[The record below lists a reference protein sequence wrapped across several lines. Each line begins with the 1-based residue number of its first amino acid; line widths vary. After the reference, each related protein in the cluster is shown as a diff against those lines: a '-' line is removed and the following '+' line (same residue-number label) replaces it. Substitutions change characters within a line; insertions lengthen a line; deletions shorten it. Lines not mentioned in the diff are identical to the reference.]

1 MSAPG
6 TVTID
11 QSRSTAFVI
20 THTVKVGAE
29 QRYEEWTREILS
41 AVSRYPGYLGREVF
55 RPAQGNRKYTIIVRF
70 DNEEHLK
77 GWTESEARR
86 EFISQAGDMLEKGD
100 QNEVRTGIDF
110 WFTPEGTR
118 PPKAWK
124 QFLLTASAVYP
135 LSLILPRLLAPLYR
149 AAPAFGHPL
158 ISALVM
164 AALLTGL
171 LTFVIMPRYTRL
183 VRRWL
188 YENAK

>member
-6 TVTID
+6 KVAVD
-11 QSRSTAFVI
+11 QGRSAAFVI
-20 THTVKVGAE
+20 THTIKAGAE
-29 QRYEEWTREILS
+29 QRYEEWTKEILT
-41 AVSRYPGYLGREVF
+41 AVSSYPGYLGREVF
-55 RPAQGNRKYTIIVRF
+55 LPTAGNRKYTIIVRF
-70 DNEEHLK
+70 DTDEHLK
-77 GWTESEARR
+77 DWTESDARK
-86 EFISQAGDMLEKGD
+86 EFISRAGDLLEKGD
-100 QNEVRTGIDF
+100 QNEIRTGIDF
-110 WFTPEGTR
+110 WFTPEAAR

-149 AAPAFGHPL
+149 VAPPLGHPL
-158 ISALVM
+158 ISSLLM

-188 YENAK
+188 YKESE

>member
-6 TVTID
+6 KVAVD
-11 QSRSTAFVI
+11 QGRSAAFVI
-20 THTVKVGAE
+20 THTVKAGAE
-29 QRYEEWTREILS
+29 RRYEEWTKEILS

-55 RPAQGNRKYTIIVRF
+55 LPTAGNRKYTIIVRF
-70 DNEEHLK
+70 DTDEHLK
-77 GWTESEARR
+77 DWTESDARK
-86 EFISQAGDMLEKGD
+86 EFISRASDLLEKGD
-100 QNEVRTGIDF
+100 QNEIRTGIDF
-110 WFTPEGTR
+110 WFTPEATR

-149 AAPAFGHPL
+149 VAPALGHPL
-158 ISALVM
+158 ISALLM

-188 YENAK
+188 YQEQE

>member
-1 MSAPG
+1 MSAQG
-6 TVTID
+6 KVAVD
-11 QSRSTAFVI
+11 QGRSAAFVI
-20 THTVKVGAE
+20 THTVKHGAE
-29 QRYEEWTREILS
+29 QRYEEWTKEILS

-55 RPAQGNRKYTIIVRF
+55 RPTQGNRKYTIIVRF
-70 DNEEHLK
+70 DTDEHLK
-77 GWTESEARR
+77 DWTESDARK
-86 EFISQAGDMLEKGD
+86 EFISRASDLLETGD

-110 WFTPEGTR
+110 WFKPEGTR

-149 AAPAFGHPL
+149 VAPPLGHPL
-158 ISALVM
+158 ISALLM

-188 YENAK
+188 YQESE

>member
-6 TVTID
+6 NVAVD
-11 QSRSTAFVI
+11 QGRSSAFVV
-20 THTVKVGAE
+20 THTVKADAE
-29 QRYEEWTREILS
+29 KRYEEWTREILN

-70 DNEEHLK
+70 DTDEHLK
-77 GWTESEARR
+77 GWTESDARK
-86 EFISQAGDMLEKGD
+86 EFISRAGDLLETGD

-149 AAPAFGHPL
+149 VAPPLGHPL
-158 ISALVM
+158 ISALLM

-183 VRRWL
+183 MRRWL
-188 YENAK
+188 YKESG

>member
-1 MSAPG
+1 MSAPS

-20 THTVKVGAE
+20 THTVKAGAE
-29 QRYEEWTREILS
+29 QRYEEWTREILN

-55 RPAQGNRKYTIIVRF
+55 RPTQGNRKYTIIVRF

-86 EFISQAGDMLEKGD
+86 EFISRAGDMLEKGD

-149 AAPAFGHPL
+149 AAPALGHPL

>member
-6 TVTID
+6 KVSVD
-11 QSRSTAFVI
+11 QGRSAAFVI
-20 THTVKVGAE
+20 THTVKAGAE

-41 AVSRYPGYLGREVF
+41 AVSSYPGYLGREVF

-70 DNEEHLK
+70 DDEEHLK
-77 GWTESEARR
+77 GWTESDARK
-86 EFISQAGDMLEKGD
+86 EFISRAGDLLEAGD

-124 QFLLTASAVYP
+124 QFLITASAVYP
-135 LSLILPRLLAPLYR
+135 LSLILPRLLAPMYSV
-149 AAPAFGHPL
+149 APPLGHPL
-158 ISALVM
+158 ISALLM

-188 YENAK
+188 YKESE

>member
-6 TVTID
+6 NGAVD
-11 QSRSTAFVI
+11 QGRSSAFVV
-20 THTVKVGAE
+20 THTVKPGTE
-29 QRYEEWTREILS
+29 QRYEEWTREILD
-41 AVSRYPGYLGREVF
+41 AVSRYSGYMGREVF
-55 RPAQGNRKYTIIVRF
+55 LPTAGNRKYTIIVRF
-70 DNEEHLK
+70 DNEENLK
-77 GWTESEARR
+77 GWTESDARK
-86 EFISQAGDMLEKGD
+86 EFISRAGDLLEKGD

-149 AAPAFGHPL
+149 AAPALGHPL

-188 YENAK
+188 YKESE

>member
-6 TVTID
+6 KVAVD
-11 QSRSTAFVI
+11 QGRSAAFVV
-20 THTVKVGAE
+20 THTVKPGAE

-41 AVSRYPGYLGREVF
+41 AVSLYPGYLGREVF
-55 RPAQGNRKYTIIVRF
+55 LPAQGNRKYTIIVRF
-70 DNEEHLK
+70 DDEEHLK
-77 GWTESEARR
+77 GWADSDARR
-86 EFISQAGDMLEKGD
+86 QFISRADDLLEKGD
-100 QNEVRTGIDF
+100 QNEIRTGVDF
-110 WFTPEGTR
+110 WFTPEGTH

-149 AAPAFGHPL
+149 VAPALGHPL
-158 ISALVM
+158 ISALLM

-183 VRRWL
+183 VRGWL
-188 YENAK
+188 YKESE

>member
-6 TVTID
+6 TVAVD
-11 QSRSTAFVI
+11 QSRSVAFVI
-20 THTVKVGAE
+20 THTVKAGAE
-29 QRYEEWTREILS
+29 QRYEEWTKEILS
-41 AVSRYPGYLGREVF
+41 AVSSYPGYLGREVF
-55 RPAQGNRKYTIIVRF
+55 LPTRGNHKYTIIVRF
-70 DNEEHLK
+70 DNEEHLRN
-77 GWTESEARR
+77 WVDSEARR
-86 EFISQAGDMLEKGD
+86 GFIGRANDLLEKGD

-149 AAPAFGHPL
+149 AAPALGHPL

-188 YENAK
+188 YKETE

>member
-6 TVTID
+6 NVAAD
-11 QSRSTAFVI
+11 QGRSSAFVV
-20 THTVKVGAE
+20 THTVKPGAE
-29 QRYEEWTREILS
+29 QRYEEWTKEILS
-41 AVSRYPGYLGREVF
+41 AVSRYPGYMGREVF
-55 RPAQGNRKYTIIVRF
+55 LPTAGNRKYTIIVRF
-70 DNEEHLK
+70 DNEENLK
-77 GWTESEARR
+77 GWTESDARKS
-86 EFISQAGDMLEKGD
+86 FISRAGDLLEKGD

-135 LSLILPRLLAPLYR
+135 LSLILPRLLTPLYR
-149 AAPAFGHPL
+149 VAPALGHPL
-158 ISALVM
+158 ISALLM

-188 YENAK
+188 YKESE

>member
-6 TVTID
+6 KVAVD
-11 QSRSTAFVI
+11 QGRSAAFVV
-20 THTVKVGAE
+20 THTVKAGAE
-29 QRYEEWTREILS
+29 QRYEEWTKEILN

-55 RPAQGNRKYTIIVRF
+55 LPTAGNRKYTIIVRF
-70 DNEEHLK
+70 DTDEHLK
-77 GWTESEARR
+77 DWTESDARK
-86 EFISQAGDMLEKGD
+86 EFISRAGDLLEKGD

-149 AAPAFGHPL
+149 VAPALGHPL
-158 ISALVM
+158 ISALLM

-188 YENAK
+188 YKESE

>member
-6 TVTID
+6 KVTVD
-11 QSRSTAFVI
+11 QGRSAAFVI
-20 THTVKVGAE
+20 THNVKAGAE
-29 QRYEEWTREILS
+29 HRYEEWTREILS

-55 RPAQGNRKYTIIVRF
+55 LPTAGNRKYTIIVRF
-70 DNEEHLK
+70 DTDEHLK
-77 GWTESEARR
+77 DWTESGARE
-86 EFISQAGDMLEKGD
+86 EFISRASDLLEKGD
-100 QNEVRTGIDF
+100 QNEIRTGIDF

-149 AAPAFGHPL
+149 AAPALGHPL

-188 YENAK
+188 YKETE

>member
-6 TVTID
+6 NVAVD
-11 QSRSTAFVI
+11 QGRSSAFVV
-20 THTVKVGAE
+20 THTVKPGAE
-29 QRYEEWTREILS
+29 QRYEEWTREILD
-41 AVSRYPGYLGREVF
+41 AVSRYPGYMGREVF
-55 RPAQGNRKYTIIVRF
+55 LPTAGNRKYTIIVRF
-70 DNEEHLK
+70 DNEENLK
-77 GWTESEARR
+77 GWTESDARKS
-86 EFISQAGDMLEKGD
+86 FISRAGDLLEKGD
-100 QNEVRTGIDF
+100 KNEVRTGIDF
-110 WFTPEGTR
+110 WFTPEATR

-149 AAPAFGHPL
+149 VAPPLGHPL
-158 ISALVM
+158 ISALLM

-188 YENAK
+188 YKESE

>member
-6 TVTID
+6 KVAVD
-11 QSRSTAFVI
+11 QGRSSAFVV
-20 THTVKVGAE
+20 THTVKAGAE
-29 QRYEEWTREILS
+29 QRYEEWTREILN

-55 RPAQGNRKYTIIVRF
+55 LPTAGNRKYTIIVRF
-70 DNEEHLK
+70 DTDEHLK
-77 GWTESEARR
+77 DWTESAARK
-86 EFISQAGDMLEKGD
+86 EFISRAGDLLEKGD

-149 AAPAFGHPL
+149 VAPALGHPL
-158 ISALVM
+158 ISALLM

-188 YENAK
+188 YKESE

>member
-6 TVTID
+6 KVAVD
-11 QSRSTAFVI
+11 QGRSAAFVV
-20 THTVKVGAE
+20 THTVKASAE
-29 QRYEEWTREILS
+29 QRYEEWTREILN

-55 RPAQGNRKYTIIVRF
+55 LPTAGNRKYTIIVRF
-70 DNEEHLK
+70 DTDEHLK
-77 GWTESEARR
+77 DWTESDARK
-86 EFISQAGDMLEKGD
+86 EFISRAGDLLEKGD

-135 LSLILPRLLAPLYR
+135 LSLILPRLLAPLYIV
-149 AAPAFGHPL
+149 APALGHPL
-158 ISALVM
+158 ISALLM

-188 YENAK
+188 YKESE

>member
-6 TVTID
+6 NVAVD
-11 QSRSTAFVI
+11 QGRSSAFVV
-20 THTVKVGAE
+20 THTVKPGAE
-29 QRYEEWTREILS
+29 QRYEEWTREILD
-41 AVSRYPGYLGREVF
+41 AVSRYPGYMGREVF
-55 RPAQGNRKYTIIVRF
+55 LPIAGNRKYTIIVRF
-70 DNEEHLK
+70 DNEENLK
-77 GWTESEARR
+77 GWTESDERKS
-86 EFISQAGDMLEKGD
+86 FISRAGDLLEKGD

-149 AAPAFGHPL
+149 VAPPLGHPL
-158 ISALVM
+158 ISALLM
-164 AALLTGL
+164 ATLLTGL
-171 LTFVIMPRYTRL
+171 LTFVIMPRYTRM

-188 YENAK
+188 YKESE

>member
-6 TVTID
+6 TVAVD
-11 QSRSTAFVI
+11 QGRSVAFVI
-20 THTVKVGAE
+20 THTVKAGAE
-29 QRYEEWTREILS
+29 QRYEEWTKEILS
-41 AVSRYPGYLGREVF
+41 AVSSYPGYLGREVF
-55 RPAQGNRKYTIIVRF
+55 LPTRGNHKYTIIVRF
-70 DNEEHLK
+70 DNEEHLRN
-77 GWTESEARR
+77 WTDSEARR
-86 EFISQAGDMLEKGD
+86 GFISQANDLLEKGD

-149 AAPAFGHPL
+149 AAPALGHPL

-188 YENAK
+188 YKETE

>member
-6 TVTID
+6 KMAVD
-11 QSRSTAFVI
+11 QGRSAAFVV
-20 THTVKVGAE
+20 THTVKPGVE
-29 QRYEEWTREILS
+29 QRYEEWTREILD

-70 DNEEHLK
+70 DTDEHLK
-77 GWTESEARR
+77 GWADSDARK

-149 AAPAFGHPL
+149 AAPPLGHPL
-158 ISALVM
+158 ISALLM

-188 YENAK
+188 YKESE